1 MVVGDDGTTKKG
13 RTVGNLVVE
22 GSSLVIICLARYLVT
37 VDIVVV
43 SDLDGSASQWI
54 EWLLLTKNLGFYKLS
69 YVVLYN

>member
-1 MVVGDDGTTKKG
+1 MVVGHDSTTKKERG
-13 RTVGNLVVE
+13 RNLVGE
-22 GSSLVIICLARYLVT
+22 GSSLVIIRLARYLVT